1 MPSLFTELRRRNVF
15 KVGAAY
21 AIVAWLLIEVSSVLL
36 PTFNAPEWIMQVFTL
51 FVILGFP
58 ITLLMAWAYEV
69 TPEGIKAA
77 ADVRPSDSIGPATGQ
92 RLSYILQGLVFLAV
106 GFLVVDQYVLESR
119 VSSITAS
126 SARTDDSNSPSAA
139 AAALIPSGVIS

>member
-1 MPSLFTELRRRNVF
+1 MSSLFTELRRRNVF

-58 ITLLMAWAYEV
+58 VALLLAWAYEM
-69 TPEGIKAA
+69 TPEGIKAD
-77 ADVRPSDSIGPATGQ
+77 ADVPRQ
-92 RLSYILQGLVFLAV
+92 
-106 GFLVVDQYVLESR
+106 E
-119 VSSITAS
+119 TAS
-126 SARTDDSNSPSAA
+126 LQLQDRGSTTSS
-139 AAALIPSGVIS
+139 LGLWCWL

>member
-21 AIVAWLLIEVSSVLL
+21 AIVAWLLIEVASVLL

-58 ITLLMAWAYEV
+58 LALILAWAFDL
-69 TPEGIKAA
+69 TPQGIKAA
-77 ADVRPSDSIGPATGQ
+77 ADVQPAESVARRTGQ
-92 RLSYILQGLVFLAV
+92 GFNYFLLGLIVPTLA
-106 GFLVVDQYVLESR
+106 S
-119 VSSITAS
+119 VSS
-126 SARTDDSNSPSAA
+126 
-139 AAALIPSGVIS
+139 V